1 MVERGTKMKAE
12 IEIDMY
18 VDLEPKGIR
27 RSLYIGEGAC
37 EPELEALDTWEEIIK
52 RNIGYYIRP
61 ITNTISPGEM
71 EELEKIAAGLEHAIA
86 LFREKIEQ
94 HRE

>member
-1 MVERGTKMKAE
+1 MKAE

-18 VDLEPKGIR
+18 VDLEPEGIR
-27 RSLYIGEGAC
+27 RALYIGEGAC
-37 EPELEALDTWEEIIK
+37 EPELEALDTWEEIIE

-61 ITNTISPGEM
+61 ITNKISPGEM

-86 LFREKIEQ
+86 LFKAKIEE
-94 HRE
+94 HKE